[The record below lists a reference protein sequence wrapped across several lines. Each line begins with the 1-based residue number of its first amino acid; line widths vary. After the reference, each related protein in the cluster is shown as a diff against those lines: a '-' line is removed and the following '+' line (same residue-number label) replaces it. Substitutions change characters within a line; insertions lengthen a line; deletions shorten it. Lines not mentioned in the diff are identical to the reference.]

1 MLSGIGILIALK
13 QVPHFI
19 GYDPDPTIDFVYRH
33 GNETTLQRLTKP
45 HHVTP
50 ELLLFPWLVFYDA
63 PMDSKYIKNIAA
75 FKQVPSSLVVVVLG
89 VLINLLYAKFFPL

>member
-33 GNETTLQRLTKP
+33 GNETTFTKINEAFIMLRR
-45 HHVTP
+45 
-50 ELLLFPWLVFYDA
+50 ELLLFPWLVFLRCSYG
-63 PMDSKYIKNIAA
+63 IVNT
-75 FKQVPSSLVVVVLG
+75 
-89 VLINLLYAKFFPL
+89 